1 MWRSVFNIYEHFI
14 LLYFSALALVSA
26 LLGFLGMR
34 AVVVYARELSAVG
47 LNALLE
53 RDFFKPVSI
62 LVPAYNEEKGIVA
75 SVQSLLDLEYPEFE
89 VIVALDGPT
98 DNTLGVLTEAFHL
111 AEVPHTVRVAVKTE
125 TVRAV
130 YRSMTF
136 PNLMVVDKAN
146 GGRADA
152 INAAFNLARFPLVSP
167 VDGDSIL
174 DGRALARATRVFTED
189 DKVIAVGGTIRPL
202 NGAVLRDGKIE
213 ELRSPKKW
221 VERIQVL
228 EYARAFFTTRA
239 AWSRLNCL
247 MIISGAFGIFRRDV
261 VEAVGGWSHG
271 MVADD
276 MEMVVRLHRHHR
288 SLGIPYRITTSPDP
302 ICWTEV
308 PSSMR
313 ALRRQRN
320 GWQRGLMEV
329 MLKHKSMTMNPR
341 YGRIGM
347 VGMPFLW
354 IFETLAAFVEA
365 SGYLYVVIAA
375 LLGFLNVS
383 FFVMFIALAVL
394 YGILLSELAMG
405 VETLLLS
412 RYERNSDRWRLFLAA
427 FVEYAGFR
435 QIILWERCI
444 AAFQLR
450 SRHGKYWTEERT
462 GIEVGSPSAMR

>member
-1 MWRSVFNIYEHFI
+1 MWQSIFQAYEYFI
-14 LLYFSALALVSA
+14 LIYFSCLALVSA

-34 AVVVYARELSAVG
+34 AIVVYARELSTVG

-75 SVQSLLDLEYPEFE
+75 SVQSLLDLEYPQFE

-98 DNTLGVLTEAFHL
+98 DNTLGVMTDAFEL
-111 AEVPHTVRVAVKTE
+111 VEVPQAYRVAVKTA
-125 TVRAV
+125 TVKRV
-130 YRSMTF
+130 FRSVRF
-136 PNLMVVDKAN
+136 PNLMVVDKEN

-152 INAAFNLARFPLVSP
+152 INAAFNLARFPLVCP

-174 DGRALARATRVFTED
+174 DGRALARATRMFTEN
-189 DKVIAVGGTIRPL
+189 DKIIAVGGTVRPL
-202 NGAVLRDGKIE
+202 NGAVLKDGKIQ
-213 ELRSPKKW
+213 ELRAPNKW

-261 VEAVGGWSHG
+261 VDAVGGWSPG

-288 SLGIPYRITTSPDP
+288 ALGIPYRIVTSPDP

-313 ALRRQRN
+313 ALRKQRN
-320 GWQRGLMEV
+320 GWQRGLLEV
-329 MLKHKSMTMNPR
+329 MLKHKSMTMNPK
-341 YGRIGM
+341 YGRIGL
-347 VGMPFLW
+347 VGIPFLW
-354 IFETLAAFVEA
+354 VFEALAAFVEA
-365 SGYLYVVIAA
+365 SGYLYVVAAA
-375 LLGFLNVS
+375 LLGFLNTE
-383 FFVMFIALAVL
+383 FFVLFIALAVF

-405 VETLLLS
+405 VETLLMS
-412 RYERNSDRWRLFLAA
+412 RYERASDRLKLFLAA
-427 FVEYAGFR
+427 FMEYAGFR
-435 QIILWERCI
+435 QIILWERCL
-444 AAFQLR
+444 AAFQMRKL
-450 SRHGKYWTEERT
+450 HGKYWTEERT
-462 GIEVGSPSAMR
+462 GIEMSTADRR

>member
-1 MWRSVFNIYEHFI
+1 MTWRALFTVYEQFI
-14 LLYFSALALVSA
+14 LLYFSVLALVSA
-26 LLGFLGMR
+26 LLGFFGMR
-34 AVVVYARELSAVG
+34 AVVVYARELSTVG
-47 LNALLE
+47 LTALLE

-75 SVQSLLDLEYPEFE
+75 SVRSLLDLEYPEFE

-98 DNTLGVLTEAFHL
+98 DNTLGVLTEAFDL
-111 AEVPHTVRVAVKTE
+111 VEVPHTARIIVATQP
-125 TVRAV
+125 VRAV
-130 YRSMTF
+130 LRSMSA

-174 DGRALARATRVFTED
+174 DGRALARATRMFTED
-189 DKVIAVGGTIRPL
+189 DKVIAVGGTVRPL
-202 NGAVLRDGKIE
+202 NGAVLRDGKVE
-213 ELRSPKKW
+213 ELRAPTKW

-276 MEMVVRLHRHHR
+276 MEIVVRLHRHHR

-308 PSSMR
+308 PSTMR

-329 MLKHKSMTMNPR
+329 LLKHRSMTFNPR
-341 YGRIGM
+341 FGRVGL

-354 IFETLAAFVEA
+354 VFEALAAFIEA
-365 SGYLYVVIAA
+365 SGYLYVIAA
-375 LLGFLNVS
+375 ALFGFLNVQ
-383 FFVMFIALAVL
+383 FFLMFVALAVL
-394 YGILLSELAMG
+394 YGVLLSELAMG

-412 RYERNSDRWRLFLAA
+412 RYERSADRYKLFLAA
-427 FVEYAGFR
+427 FAEYFGFR

-444 AAFQLR
+444 AAFQIR
-450 SRHGKYWTEERT
+450 SRRGKYWTEERV
-462 GIEVGSPSAMR
+462 GIEAGPAVRS

>member
-1 MWRSVFNIYEHFI
+1 MWQSIFNVYEYFI
-14 LLYFSALALVSA
+14 LLYFSVLALISA
-26 LLGFLGMR
+26 LLGFMGMR
-34 AVVVYARELSAVG
+34 AVVVYARELSTVG

-75 SVQSLLDLEYPEFE
+75 SVRSLLDLEYPEFE

-98 DNTLGVLTEAFHL
+98 DNTLGVLTKAFHL
-111 AEVPHTVRVAVKTE
+111 VEVPQTGRVVVKTE
-125 TVRAV
+125 PVRAV
-130 YRSMTF
+130 LSSMLF

-167 VDGDSIL
+167 VDGDSLL
-174 DGRALARATRVFTED
+174 DGRALARATRLFTED

-213 ELRSPKKW
+213 QLRAPSKW

-261 VEAVGGWSHG
+261 IQAVGGWSHG

-288 SLGIPYRITTSPDP
+288 ALGIPYRIRTSPDP

-308 PSSMR
+308 PSTMR

-329 MLKHKSMTMNPR
+329 MLKHKRMTLNPR

-347 VGMPFLW
+347 IGMPFLW
-354 IFETLAAFVEA
+354 VFEALAAFVEA
-365 SGYLYVVIAA
+365 SGYVYVVIAA
-375 LLGFLNVS
+375 IFGFLNVQ
-383 FFVMFIALAVL
+383 FFAMFIALAVL

-405 VETLLLS
+405 VETLLMS
-412 RYERNSDRWRLFLAA
+412 RYERNSDRLRLFLAA
-427 FVEYAGFR
+427 FAEYAGFR
-435 QIILWERCI
+435 QIILWERCK
-444 AAFQLR
+444 AAFQLKR
-450 SRHGKYWTEERT
+450 LHGKYWTEDRT
-462 GIEVGSPSAMR
+462 GIEMATTYKH